1 MKNKADKIFSIEY
14 CKAALALFCAKLLFV
29 FIIFHVAVCAQ
40 GIFNLPAPG
49 TFAERALGLDEK
61 HIYQIGLEQNE
72 FAQIRVEQ
80 FGANVYLS
88 AFDPNGKLILTSE
101 SRNSAL
107 GLEVVSVVA
116 ANAGVY
122 RFEVGTVRSPAG
134 GEGKYRINLAILRAS
149 SAADADLL
157 EIERVFMEAMR
168 LAESGSFAS
177 RRESLEKYAQAA
189 DGFQKQGDLA
199 RAAIAFNQLGHT
211 QNLLGEKRAALENFQ
226 NARRLFREAGDAHGE
241 TVALRFIGNW
251 HNFAGEG
258 EKAIEILNEALEI
271 ARKNRLAGDESG
283 VLQSLAAVYASL
295 GKTDEAISLYEQVLK
310 MRVEK
315 PEIGLFSN
323 YILLNRTGDL
333 YAQRENWQK
342 ALDFYFQAVEANKKR
357 GGAAAGSLPV
367 NSFWRVGRAYIRL
380 GEAKKALEILNEGKT
395 REEKIRDPQRLGN
408 ILLGLG
414 EAHFA
419 LGEKQKALEFFRL
432 SATTFESIFN
442 FGDQAF
448 ARFSVARAER
458 DLGNLEAARGEIEAA
473 LEIVESLRARL
484 DNQDFRISYFATT
497 EDYYDFYIELL
508 ARLHAKKPQGDF
520 DRLAWA
526 ASERARARTLAEMLR
541 EAGVN
546 IRQGV
551 SADLLKQERKLQIAL
566 NEKAELRMQLALARN
581 QTDNALEAAKVNR
594 EIENLSVELSL
605 IQTKIRQTSPRYA
618 ALTLP
623 RPPDLT
629 GAQNALDAETVIL
642 EYKLGAQ
649 RSFLWL
655 VGRDSFEQ
663 IDLPPRS
670 EIETLARR
678 FYEQISSRKP
688 EAQTEAGKI
697 SENLSRILLGA
708 VREKIKN
715 KRLLI
720 VADGALQL
728 VPFAS
733 LRVSGQWSA
742 VSGQQRDEDQ
752 KPKTE
757 NQFLIETNEII
768 NLPSASILSLLR
780 ENLPVRPANG
790 KTLALFA
797 DAVFTNEDVRL
808 PSKKFSSTGQIE
820 IKLNAFDS
828 RLKLS
833 RLPFSRR
840 EANAILAIAPQAET
854 FAALDFAASRETLL
868 KTDLKQFR
876 IIHFATHGWLDAE
889 HPQLSGIVL
898 SLVSTRGERLDGF
911 LRLHEIYNLDL
922 AADLVVLSA
931 CQTGLGKTVS
941 NEGVIGLTRG
951 FMYAGAS
958 RVMASLWNVD
968 DAATAELM
976 RRFYQAL
983 LREKRSPAAALR
995 AAQIS
1000 LAREKRW
1007 QNPYFWAAFSIQGE
1021 WR

>member
-1 MKNKADKIFSIEY
+1 VKNKASKTFSI
-14 CKAALALFCAKLLFV
+14 KSRIAVKSPAVLVAFIAKLLFV
-29 FIIFHVAVCAQ
+29 FIIFQTVGFAQ
-40 GIFNLPAPG
+40 GIFDLPAPG
-49 TFAERALGLDEK
+49 TSAERTLGNDER

-72 FAQIRVEQ
+72 FAQVRVEQ
-80 FGANVYLS
+80 FGSNVYLS
-88 AFDPNGKLILTSE
+88 AFDPDGKLILTSE

-122 RFEVGTVRSPAG
+122 RFEVGTIRAPEL
-134 GEGKYRINLAILRAS
+134 GEGKYRINLAILRQAS
-149 SAADADLL
+149 ADDADLL
-157 EIERVFMEAMR
+157 KIERVFMQAMR
-168 LAESGSFAS
+168 LAEGGSFAS
-177 RRESLEKYAQAA
+177 RRESLEKYARAA
-189 DGFQKQGDLA
+189 AGFQKQGDLA

-226 NARRLFREAGDAHGE
+226 KARNLFREAGDAHGE
-241 TVALRFIGNW
+241 TVALRFLGNW
-251 HNFAGEG
+251 YNTAGEG
-258 EKAIEILNEALEI
+258 GKAIEILNEALEI
-271 ARKNRLAGDESG
+271 TRKNRLAGDESG
-283 VLQSLAAVYASL
+283 VLQTLAAVYASL
-295 GKTDEAISLYEQVLK
+295 GKTDEATNLYEQVLK

-323 YILLNRTGDL
+323 YILLNRIGDL
-333 YAQRENWQK
+333 YAQRENWRK
-342 ALDFYFQAVEANKKR
+342 ALDFYFQAAEANKKR
-357 GGAAAGSLPV
+357 GGATTDGLPI

-380 GEAKKALEILNEGKT
+380 GDAKKALEILNDGKK

-408 ILLGLG
+408 ILLSLG

-432 SATTFESIFN
+432 SATTFQSIFN
-442 FGDQAF
+442 SNGEAF
-448 ARFSVARAER
+448 AHFSAARAER
-458 DLGNLEAARGEIEAA
+458 DLGNLEAARVEIEVA

-508 ARLHAKKPQGDF
+508 GRLHAKNPQAGF

-551 SADLLKQERKLQIAL
+551 AAELLEQERKLQIAL
-566 NEKAELRMQLALARN
+566 NEKAELQMQLALARN
-581 QTDNALEAAKVNR
+581 QTDAADEAAKVNR

-623 RPPDLT
+623 NAPNLT
-629 GAQNALDAETVIL
+629 QAQNALDAETVIL
-642 EYKLGAQ
+642 EYKLGTE

-655 VGRDSFEQ
+655 VGRTSLEQ
-663 IDLPPRS
+663 IDLPPRA
-670 EIETLARR
+670 EIETLARQ
-678 FYEQISSRKP
+678 FYEQISSRKS
-688 EAQTEAGKI
+688 EAQAEAVKI
-697 SENLSRILLGA
+697 SESLSRILLGA
-708 VREKIKN
+708 AREKIKN

-733 LRVSGQWSA
+733 LKAQSSRFEVRSST
-742 VSGQQRDEDQ
+742 V
-752 KPKTE
+752 E
-757 NQFLIETNEII
+757 NRFLIETNEII
-768 NLPSASILSLLR
+768 NLPSASILPLLR
-780 ENLPVRPANG
+780 ENLPARTPNG

-797 DAVFTNEDVRL
+797 DAVFTDKDVRL
-808 PSKKFSSTGQIE
+808 PSKKISSTGQIE

-840 EANAILAIAPQAET
+840 EANAIMAIAPPKET

-868 KTDLKQFR
+868 KTNLKQFR

-898 SLVSTRGERLDGF
+898 SLVSTRGERLNGF

-931 CQTGLGKTVS
+931 CQTGLGKTVR

-976 RRFYQAL
+976 SRFYQNL
-983 LREKRSPAAALR
+983 LREKRSPAASLR

-1021 WR
+1021 WQ